1 MVRTIITVLSV
12 IICTALQAQT
22 MEEIAA
28 RYPDEHAVVLND
40 EETINIFLKNGQ
52 PYAEIKNERT
62 MLILD
67 DKANGIYNSYSIY
80 HGTFNKVSNIEA
92 YTKVPSGNKFTKIKV
107 TDIKT
112 ESASEGSVFYD
123 DVKQTSFSFP
133 SLVKGAET
141 FLSYDE
147 TFEDM
152 HLFNPFYFASYLPVI
167 HSKYTVNFPAGFELK
182 YTIKNDTGHVI
193 QFTEDTKGRT
203 HTYEFSAAYIKSF
216 RRFADAPSYRY
227 YEPHVI
233 LQIASYKDDNGNA
246 VNFLGTLDDLYKWN
260 YNFISRLDN
269 TKDEVLKKLADS
281 LTTGLTAP
289 ADKAVKIYNWVQQN
303 IKYVAFEDGLEGF
316 IPRRAADVCN
326 KRYGDCKDMASL
338 LSALLQIAGL
348 DAHFTWIGTRD
359 IPYDY
364 TDVALPIVDNHMIAA
379 LHLDDRW
386 IFLDATD
393 PNCIFG
399 FPSGFIQG
407 KQALVAISD
416 KEYKVLRVPEME
428 TDKNAVIDSTF
439 ISISGDGIKGSSSVY
454 YKGYFGINVTND
466 LYYRDMKNTRDY
478 VKTRMGKASNKF
490 ILGDYKINKVNETQK
505 EMNISANFEIP
516 GYGKKVADEL
526 YINLNLEKF
535 FTDDIIDTTKRK
547 LPKENDF
554 KYVIKQ
560 YTILDIPE
568 GYTVNYL
575 PKDFSCS
582 NDLVGFSISYKQDGR
597 KIITTQEI
605 RNNYL
610 LMQPTDFAKWND
622 AVKQLNTQYKEQIVL
637 EKK

>member
-1 MVRTIITVLSV
+1 MRLIL
-12 IICTALQAQT
+12 TALSAVVSIIVQAQT
-22 MEEIAA
+22 AEEIAA
-28 RYPDEHAVVLND
+28 RYPDEYAVVLND
-40 EETINIFLKNGQ
+40 EQTINIFLKNGQ

-67 DKANGIYNSYSIY
+67 DKANGIYNSYGIY
-80 HGTFNKVSNIEA
+80 HGSFNKVSNIEA
-92 YTKVPSGNKFTKIKV
+92 YTKVYSGNKFTKIKV
-107 TDIKT
+107 TDTKT

-123 DVKQTSFSFP
+123 DVKETSLNFP
-133 SLVKGAET
+133 SLTKGSEA

-152 HLFNPFYFASYLPVI
+152 HLFSPFYFASYIPVI
-167 HSKYTVNFPAGFELK
+167 HSKYTVNFPSGFDMK

-193 QFTEDTKGRT
+193 QFKEDNHGRT
-203 HTYEFSAAYIKSF
+203 HTYEFSASDVKSF
-216 RRFADAPSYRY
+216 KRFADAPSYRY

-233 LQIASYKDDNGNA
+233 LRIASYKDDDGNT
-246 VNFLGTLDDLYKWN
+246 VNFLGNLDDLYKWN
-260 YNFISRLDN
+260 YNFISKLDN
-269 TKDEVLKKLADS
+269 TKDESLKKLTDS
-281 LTTGLTAP
+281 LTLGLTSP
-289 ADKAVKIYNWVQQN
+289 LDKAAKIYNWVQQN
-303 IKYVAFEDGLEGF
+303 IKYIAFEDGFEGF

-338 LSALLQIAGL
+338 LSALLQLAGL

-379 LHLDDRW
+379 LRIDDRW

-399 FPSGFIQG
+399 FPSAFIQG
-407 KQALVAISD
+407 KQALIAISE
-416 KEYKVLRVPEME
+416 KEYKVQRVPEME
-428 TDKNAVIDSTF
+428 TEKNSVTDSTF
-439 ISISGDGIKGSSSVY
+439 ISISDNGIKGNSHVY
-454 YKGYFGINVTND
+454 YNGYFGINVTND
-466 LYYRDMKNTRDY
+466 LYYRDVKETKDY

-490 ILGDYKINKVNETQK
+490 ILGDYNISKVDESQKIL
-505 EMNISANFEIP
+505 NISANFEIP

-535 FTDDIIDTTKRK
+535 FTDDIIDLTKRK
-547 LPKENDF
+547 LPKESDF

-560 YTILDIPE
+560 YTILDIPQ
-568 GYTVNYL
+568 GYQVTYM

-582 NDLVGFSISYKQDGR
+582 NDLVGFSISYKQAEG

-605 RNNYL
+605 RSNYL
-610 LMQPTDFAKWND
+610 LMEPADFPKWND
-622 AVKQLNTQYKEQIVL
+622 AVKQLNIQYKEQVVL